1 MPEEAEGT
9 ETMSVVLRLDGEPTM
24 EDPHIVAA
32 PMTALINYRAAMH
45 CCVVCGSDLYDQS
58 CLAHR
63 ECRGDGWTVR
73 SHCLD
78 CEKHWPSLM
87 GASNEVGV
95 RVLSSSERLA
105 QEVRRR
111 FPDAG

>member
-1 MPEEAEGT
+1 MPTDAIDAAHLPERTPITGHR
-9 ETMSVVLRLDGEPTM
+9 LRWWNRLRYRLGLVPFRRC
-24 EDPHIVAA
+24 PGRHRIVNVYGDE
-32 PMTALINYRAAMH
+32 INA
-45 CCVVCGSDLYDQS
+45 
-58 CLAHR
+58 
-63 ECRGDGWTVR
+63 RGGYR

>member
-1 MPEEAEGT
+1 MPGDAIDAAHLPERTPITGHR
-9 ETMSVVLRLDGEPTM
+9 LRWWNRLRYRLGLVPFRRC
-24 EDPHIVAA
+24 PGRHRIVNVYGDE
-32 PMTALINYRAAMH
+32 INA
-45 CCVVCGSDLYDQS
+45 
-58 CLAHR
+58 
-63 ECRGDGWTVR
+63 RGGYR